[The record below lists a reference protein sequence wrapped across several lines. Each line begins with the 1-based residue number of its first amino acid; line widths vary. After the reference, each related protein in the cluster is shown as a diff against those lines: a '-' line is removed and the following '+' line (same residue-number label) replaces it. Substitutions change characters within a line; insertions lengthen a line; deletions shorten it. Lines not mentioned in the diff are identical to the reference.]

1 MNGPFATVKA
11 AGAAPGGQSQGRG
24 PMAASDLDTPT
35 GRVRAVSDGTA
46 IVRIT
51 WIDPGTIVEPAEG
64 DAVSRE
70 TAAQLEAYFAGRLT
84 RFDVPLRFR
93 GGSEFE
99 RAIWNA
105 MLAIP
110 WGQTRTY
117 GDLAALTGGVARAV
131 GGACGRNPIP
141 IVVPCHRV
149 VGADGKLVGFSG
161 AEGVATKQWLLDFER
176 GQTRLF

>member
-1 MNGPFATVKA
+1 
-11 AGAAPGGQSQGRG
+11 
-24 PMAASDLDTPT
+24 MAASDIDTPT
-35 GRVRAVSDGTA
+35 GTVRVVSDGEA
-46 IVRIT
+46 IVGIT
-51 WIDPGTIVEPAEG
+51 WIAPGAGATAGLDE

-84 RFDVPLRFR
+84 IFDVPIRFR

-99 RAIWNA
+99 RAIWMA
-105 MLAIP
+105 MCEIP
-110 WGQTRTY
+110 CGETRTY

-149 VGADGKLVGFSG
+149 VGSGGKLVGFSG

>member
-1 MNGPFATVKA
+1 
-11 AGAAPGGQSQGRG
+11 
-24 PMAASDLDTPT
+24 MAASDIDTPT
-35 GRVRAVSDGTA
+35 GRVRAVSDGEA

-51 WIDPGTIVEPAEG
+51 WIAPGTIVDPAPE

-70 TAAQLEAYFAGRLT
+70 TASQLAAYFAGRLT
-84 RFDVPLRFR
+84 AFDVPLRFR
-93 GGSEFE
+93 SGSEFE
-99 RAIWNA
+99 RAVWQA

-110 WGQTRTY
+110 WGQTRSY

-149 VGADGKLVGFSG
+149 VGSDGRLVGFSG
-161 AEGVATKQWLLDFER
+161 AEGVETKQWLLDFER
-176 GQTRLF
+176 GQARLF